1 MHELPAT
8 EGILSVALEAAQ
20 ENDARC
26 ITAINLVIG
35 DMASIVDDS
44 VQFYFDILS
53 KDTIAEGASL
63 HFRREPATAT
73 CWHCQHHFAVSAPL
87 LAECPKCGSLRLQ
100 VTGGKEF
107 YVESIEVE
115 DEDSSR
121 EGNPER
127 ERPGSN

>member
-8 EGILSVALEAAQ
+8 EGILSVALEAAEQ
-20 ENDARC
+20 DGARR

-53 KDTIAEGASL
+53 RDTPAQGAAL
-63 HFRREPATAT
+63 HFRREPAVAT
-73 CWHCQHHFAVSAPL
+73 CWDCEHRFAVSAPL
-87 LAECPKCGSLRLQ
+87 ATTCPQCGGVRLQ
-100 VTGGKEF
+100 VSGGKEF

-115 DEDSSR
+115 DEDPGS
-121 EGNPER
+121 EGNTER
-127 ERPGSN
+127 K